1 MTDDLQRQLQSF
13 FQDGLVAVVGLG
25 HSASHGLPTMPDL
38 AAGLR
43 AALPT
48 TLSPQEAEEWGAVE
62 QVLDRGDHLERAL
75 DAISHQSPL
84 VDSIIAT
91 TADLLLAAEQ
101 IAIDR
106 LSRGEVRFPLAELL
120 PLIAVDGTAR
130 VITTNYDRLIELAAE
145 VAGLFLDTGFV
156 GAHYAVCDPSLSHA
170 ALKSATLKR
179 GKKLK
184 FEYRPHVVLAKPHGS
199 LDWYAHGDVPIRS
212 PYPLELPRLMITPGE
227 SKYHRGY
234 EQPFDHHI
242 NLGNRA
248 VDSASGILAIGFGF
262 NDSHLQKHLE
272 PRIKQGLP
280 CLMLTRDLTD
290 AATKLLAASPNVIA
304 VERLTPDGTR
314 VHTSAGSEDFPNSD
328 LWQLDKFI
336 DEVLK

>member
-1 MTDDLQRQLQSF
+1 MFWYQSDSAPVRPNGTIAWPSGRPTVPGFSLTMTADLQRQLQSF
-13 FQDGLVAVVGLG
+13 FQDGLVAVVELAILPGG
-25 HSASHGLPTMPDL
+25 PTMPDL

-48 TLSPQEAEEWGAVE
+48 TLSPQEAEEWGVVE

-91 TADLLLAAEQ
+91 TADLILAAER

-106 LSRGEVRFPLAELL
+106 LSRGEVRFHFAELL

-156 GAHYAVCDPSLSHA
+156 GSHYAVCDPSLSHA

-184 FEYRPHVVLAKPHGS
+184 LEYRPHVVLAKPHGS

-212 PYPLELPRLMITPGE
+212 PYPEVAETDDYAGGE
-227 SKYHRGY
+227 QVSPWLRAALRSPHQLG
-234 EQPFDHHI
+234 QPC
-242 NLGNRA
+242 R
-248 VDSASGILAIGFGF
+248 
-262 NDSHLQKHLE
+262 
-272 PRIKQGLP
+272 
-280 CLMLTRDLTD
+280 
-290 AATKLLAASPNVIA
+290 
-304 VERLTPDGTR
+304 
-314 VHTSAGSEDFPNSD
+314 
-328 LWQLDKFI
+328 
-336 DEVLK
+336 

>member
-1 MTDDLQRQLQSF
+1 VAPYRWAGFRCDRKGRLVERYELVRSSSSRNRSVTLTVTDELQRQLQSF

-25 HSASHGLPTMPDL
+25 HSASYGLPTTPEL
-38 AAGLR
+38 ATGLR
-43 AALPT
+43 AAVPT
-48 TLSPQEAEEWGAVE
+48 ALAPQQAEEWQAVE
-62 QVLDRGDHLERAL
+62 QALERGDHLERAL
-75 DAISHQSPL
+75 DAISHQSPV
-84 VDSIIAT
+84 VDPIIAT
-91 TADLLLAAEQ
+91 TADLILAAERP
-101 IAIDR
+101 AIDR
-106 LSRGEVRFPLAELL
+106 LSRGGARFPLAELL

-179 GKKLK
+179 GKKVKL
-184 FEYRPHVVLAKPHGS
+184 EYRPHVVLAKPHGS
-199 LDWYAHGDVPIRS
+199 LDWYAHGEVPIRS
-212 PYPLELPRLMITPGE
+212 PYQLALPRLMITPGE

-242 NLGNRA
+242 NLGNR
-248 VDSASGILAIGFGF
+248 
-262 NDSHLQKHLE
+262 E
-272 PRIKQGLP
+272 
-280 CLMLTRDLTD
+280 LTD
-290 AATKLLAASPNVIA
+290 AATALLASSPNVIA
-304 VERLTPDGTR
+304 IERLAPDGTR
-314 VHTSAGSEDFPNSD
+314 VHTSTGSEDFPNSG